1 MWLHASS
8 PLSSRDLRTLARPMR
23 LRRALILN
31 NDSDR
36 PLFRAAALRLC
47 LPRRDKQADALW

>member
-1 MWLHASS
+1 MIGLDANVVI
-8 PLSSRDLRTLARPMR
+8 RY
-23 LRRALILN
+23 LIIVDGNVLLN

-47 LPRRDKQADALW
+47 RTRDRQADALW

>member
-1 MWLHASS
+1 MIGLDTNVVVRY
-8 PLSSRDLRTLARPMR
+8 LIIVGGN
-23 LRRALILN
+23 ALLN

-47 LPRRDKQADALW
+47 LIRDRQGRAFRDG